1 MFERNQYPASCALA
15 RTHPFLQP
23 CCPFQQLSVAS
34 WVSTNSTQS
43 LLALLLSF
51 ASESWLWTYF
61 LLQKGL
67 LLLSGANPL
76 VYLNASCSVLLSVLG
91 CLPYAAVQGLLCTW
105 ICSAGLRGRTNSFFL
120 FPSRRGGTKSTA
132 ARSGSLSLLPTV
144 LLQTTQFVC
153 IWYRV
158 ASVVTH
164 RLEDHRGWTRLQS
177 A

>member
-23 CCPFQQLSVAS
+23 CCPFQQLSVPS

-76 VYLNASCSVLLSVLG
+76 VYLNASCSRSALRPWLLALCCCPRASLHLDMLCWSQG
-91 CLPYAAVQGLLCTW
+91 KNKLIFPLP
-105 ICSAGLRGRTNSFFL
+105 F
-120 FPSRRGGTKSTA
+120 
-132 ARSGSLSLLPTV
+132 
-144 LLQTTQFVC
+144 
-153 IWYRV
+153 
-158 ASVVTH
+158 
-164 RLEDHRGWTRLQS
+164 
-177 A
+177 